1 VSVIAVSL
9 TSSSHI
15 NIVAITALSE
25 GVQSKTVDDD
35 VVCDAVKSVAALGL
49 VVIPAILLASDKFL
63 LHLLIS
69 L

>member
-9 TSSSHI
+9 TSSIVI
-15 NIVAITALSE
+15 NIEPVTASSE

-35 VVCDAVKSVAALGL
+35 VVCDAVKFVAALGL

-63 LHLLIS
+63 LHLLI
-69 L
+69 LL